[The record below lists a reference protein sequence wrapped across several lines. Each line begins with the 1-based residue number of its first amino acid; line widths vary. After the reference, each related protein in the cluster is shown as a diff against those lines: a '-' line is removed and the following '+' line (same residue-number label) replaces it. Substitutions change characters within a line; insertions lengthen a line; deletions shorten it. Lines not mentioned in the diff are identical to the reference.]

1 MRSEGT
7 RTPHPSAILAA
18 LDEQQLRE
26 LLRQGRYERHEA
38 GSTLLRE
45 GTTSATVVLLQ
56 DGRVKVTNVT
66 EDGREALLAIRG
78 PGDVLGE
85 LGALDGAPHSA
96 TVTAV
101 DDVEALALPAP
112 AFRALVE
119 RDGRLALR
127 ILRIV
132 NDRLR
137 DADRKRVEFGAL
149 DTSTRLA
156 LRLLELSRRY
166 GRPTGDGTDLALP
179 LTQDELAG
187 WVGSSREAITKALRT
202 FRDEGWIETGRRQ
215 ITILDENALRRYT
228 HRSRGQ

>member
-1 MRSEGT
+1 MRPEGT

-26 LLRQGRYERHEA
+26 LLRQGHHEHHEA
-38 GSTLLRE
+38 GSTLFRE

-85 LGALDGAPHSA
+85 LGALDGAPRSA

-101 DDVEALALPAP
+101 DDVEALVLPAP

-149 DTSTRLA
+149 DTPTRLA

-166 GRPTGDGTDLALP
+166 GQPTGDGTDIALP

-215 ITILDENALRRYT
+215 ITILDDNALRHYT
-228 HRSRGQ
+228 QQHD

>member
-1 MRSEGT
+1 MRREGA
-7 RTPHPSAILAA
+7 RAPHPSAILAT

-26 LLRQGRYERHEA
+26 LLRQGHHERHEA
-38 GSTLLRE
+38 GSTLFRE

-85 LGALDGAPHSA
+85 LGALDGAPRSA

-101 DDVEALALPAP
+101 DDIEALVLPAS

-132 NDRLR
+132 NNRLR

-149 DTSTRLA
+149 DTPSRLA

-166 GRPTGDGTDLALP
+166 GQSTGDGTDLALP

-187 WVGSSREAITKALRT
+187 WVGSSREAIAKALRT
-202 FRDEGWIETGRRQ
+202 FRDEGWIETRRRQ
-215 ITILDENALRRYT
+215 ITILDENALRHYT
-228 HRSRGQ
+228 QQHD

>member
-1 MRSEGT
+1 MRRESA
-7 RTPHPSAILAA
+7 PHASTILAA

-26 LLRQGRYERHEA
+26 LLRQGRHEHHDA
-38 GSTLLRE
+38 GSTLFRQGSTSGTIVLIQE
-45 GTTSATVVLLQ
+45 GRA
-56 DGRVKVTNVT
+56 KVTSLT

-85 LGALDGAPHSA
+85 LGALDGTPRSA

-101 DDVEALALPAP
+101 DDVQTLVVPAP

-119 RDGRLALR
+119 RDGRLAME
-127 ILRIV
+127 ILQIV

-137 DADRKRVEFGAL
+137 DADRKRVEFGTL
-149 DTSTRLA
+149 DTPTRVA
-156 LRLLELSRRY
+156 LRLLELAGRY
-166 GRPTGDGTDLALP
+166 GQPEGDTTDITLP

-187 WVGSSREAITKALRT
+187 WVGSSREAVTKALRT

-215 ITILDENALRRYT
+215 ITILDGNALHHFT
-228 HRSRGQ
+228 QHD